1 MQARGLLNYLLK
13 YCWPEVI
20 YCRCESNELEWEIKK
35 KSGGAKQKSGGG
47 MAHPAPL
54 PLESPLHE
62 VLLRR

>member
-35 KSGGAKQKSGGG
+35 KSGWAKQKSGGVW
-47 MAHPAPL
+47 PTQP
-54 PLESPLHE
+54 PSP
-62 VLLRR
+62 